1 MAGEKLGL
9 RYKNSLPQT
18 SDLQRRRPNVGVL
31 LSAFVCPVK
40 CLLFSIS
47 SGWLICS
54 LSFTA
59 LSFTALSFNCI
70 QPSRLTFDHSPLTF
84 YSFQLLSLHLLSCF
98 TFSPSHLPNFSIRV
112 YLWLIDT
119 LTQNLNQK
127 NRLIPRIFDT
137 DNALFS
143 DGGRHALV

>member
-98 TFSPSHLPNFSIRV
+98 TFSPSHLLYPCVR
-112 YLWLIDT
+112 LIDT

-127 NRLIPRIFDT
+127 NRLIPRIFHT